1 MSVAIRTSQNVLL
14 EYQPVSIGDR
24 ILASLLDYGVIIS
37 WLMLMFWLPSSVG
50 RTTSSFYVVLVF
62 LPIVFYDLVSE
73 WFLNGQSL
81 GKIALKIRVVML
93 DGSQP
98 GLGAYLLR
106 WVFRLIET
114 VAFFGGAVPIITAA
128 INGKGQRL
136 GDIAAGTA
144 VLSLAPAVL
153 LDDVLMQPLP
163 ENYLVQF
170 PDIRM
175 LSDRDMSLIR
185 QVLLRSNE
193 TTLQRTADKI
203 KQVTDIQSDLPNR
216 TFLETVI
223 RDYQFITAQ

>member
-14 EYQPVSIGDR
+14 EYQPASLGDR
-24 ILASLLDYGVIIS
+24 ILASLLDYGVIIG
-37 WLMLMFWLPSSVG
+37 WLMLMFWLPASMG
-50 RTTSSFYVVLVF
+50 RATSSFYVVLVF
-62 LPIVFYDLVSE
+62 LPVVLYDLINE

-106 WVFRLIET
+106 WVFRLIES
-114 VAFFGGAVPIITAA
+114 VAFFGGAVPIITVA

-136 GDIAAGTA
+136 GDIAAGTS
-144 VLSLAPAVL
+144 VVSIKPAVL
-153 LDDVLMQPLP
+153 LDDVLIQPLP
-163 ENYLVQF
+163 DDYLVQF

-185 QVLLRSNE
+185 QILYRSDE
-193 TTLQRTADKI
+193 TTLQRTADKV